1 MASSKFSSPFFQ
13 KSPLQGAYGA
23 GADGMVTV
31 SYADIHKDFQQGIAD
46 NVSKAYT
53 KEKSPCDDL
62 EQKLSD
68 GTINTSA
75 HKTLTAKCA
84 KKNPPE
90 TPPVVKPKKPKSNK
104 NIPTPNAGQRAAQY
118 GETPPSESTSVI
130 PESNSI
136 FSGGMVHKNHPCPPG
151 QSRDPVTGMC
161 GL

>member
-62 EQKLSD
+62 DQKLSENKI
-68 GTINTSA
+68 TTTA
-75 HKTLTAKCA
+75 YETLTKKC
-84 KKNPPE
+84 
-90 TPPVVKPKKPKSNK
+90 NK
-104 NIPTPNAGQRAAQY
+104 NKNQNQDLKNNVTQTLNNLPKAGTTEFDINSMQANEF
-118 GETPPSESTSVI
+118 GGFG
-130 PESNSI
+130 SNSTNEKGTV
-136 FSGGMVHKNHPCPPG
+136 S
-151 QSRDPVTGMC
+151 
-161 GL
+161 